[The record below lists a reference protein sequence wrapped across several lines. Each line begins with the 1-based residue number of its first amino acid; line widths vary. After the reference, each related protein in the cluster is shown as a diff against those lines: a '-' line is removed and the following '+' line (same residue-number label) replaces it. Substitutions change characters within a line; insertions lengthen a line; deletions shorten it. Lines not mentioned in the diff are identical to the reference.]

1 MSNMPKA
8 MVMAAGLGRRMLPL
22 TETMPKP
29 LVSFAGKALIDHA
42 LDRLEQANIEQV
54 VVNVHHLADQ
64 VEEHLRNRTKPSVII
79 SDERAFLLETGGGAK
94 KALEHLGP
102 EAFYV
107 LNSDSVWQEDQKQ
120 VLQQLYENWDS
131 ERMDSLLMLA
141 ETSKSIGYDGAGDFS
156 LNADGTLVRKGEG
169 KQVPFV
175 NMGVYLIHPR
185 LFESTP
191 EGAFSMN
198 LLWDRA
204 LQNNRLFGLA
214 HDGEWMHLGTPQSL
228 HQAQAY
234 IQTTQ
239 PDAAI

>member
-1 MSNMPKA
+1 MDNMPKA

-29 LVSFAGKALIDHA
+29 LIGFAGKALIDHA
-42 LDRLEQANIEQV
+42 LDRLEKAGIKQV

-64 VEEHLRNRTKPSVII
+64 VEEHLRNRSKPTVII
-79 SDERAFLLETGGGAK
+79 SDERALLLETGGGAK

-107 LNSDSVWQEDQKQ
+107 LNSDSIWQEDQKQ
-120 VLQQLYENWDS
+120 VLQQLYENWDG

-141 ETSKSIGYDGAGDFS
+141 QTSKSIGYDGAGDFNM
-156 LNADGTLVRKGEG
+156 NADGTLLRKGEDE
-169 KQVPFV
+169 QVPFV
-175 NMGVYLIHPR
+175 NMGVYLIHPK
-185 LFESTP
+185 LFKNTTD
-191 EGAFSMN
+191 GAFSMN

-204 LQNNRLFGLA
+204 LQKNRLFGLV
-214 HDGEWMHLGTPQSL
+214 HDGQWMHLGTPQSL
-228 HQAQAY
+228 HQAQTF
-234 IQTTQ
+234 IQSAQ